1 MKAKSEM
8 NLKGRVVLVT
18 GASRG
23 VGAAIAA
30 ELGREGASVCVN
42 YFRSGE
48 RAEEVVRSIE
58 AAGGHA
64 FAHRADVT
72 DAADV
77 EAMVSA
83 TAARFGKLDAV
94 VNNALPSYSFDPSAA
109 YTRIETVEWGDVQR
123 QFEGAVRGAF
133 NTTRAALPYMKER
146 QYGKIVNIA
155 TNLIYNPVVTYY
167 DYTTAKAALLGLTRN
182 LAAELGPH
190 GIRVN
195 LVAGGLLQVTD
206 ASRVTTEEVFQMV
219 SDASP
224 LRRVVTAQEFAR
236 AVLFFVSD
244 RSDPI
249 TGQSIAV
256 DAGLTMA

>member
-1 MKAKSEM
+1 M
-8 NLKGRVVLVT
+8 NLKDRVVLVT

-23 VGAAIAA
+23 VGAALAA

-42 YFRSGE
+42 YLRSGDQ
-48 RAEEVVRSIE
+48 AEEVVRSIE
-58 AAGGHA
+58 AAGGRA
-64 FAHRADVT
+64 FAQRADVT
-72 DAADV
+72 DPAAVVAMV
-77 EAMVSA
+77 EATV
-83 TAARFGKLDAV
+83 ARFGKLDAV

-109 YTRIETVEWGDVQR
+109 YTRIESVEWSDVQR

-133 NTTRAALPYMKER
+133 NTTRAALPHMKEQ

-206 ASRVTTEEVFQMV
+206 ASRVTTEAVFQMV

-224 LRRVVTAQEFAR
+224 LRRVVSVEEFAR